1 MERNH
6 VLLLGM
12 YFGTETIPKLGQE
25 YRDTI
30 RSEALSKLNYNVKTL
45 DDKHMGNQ
53 RQMHCRASFTNFRRM
68 HNAVRFKWGDNF
80 QKFNFIILDFF
91 FCPVSIHSLQ

>member
-1 MERNH
+1 MEQNH

-12 YFGTETIPKLGQE
+12 YHGTEIIPKKGQE
-25 YRDTI
+25 FRDRI
-30 RSEALSKLNYNVKTL
+30 RCDALIKLNCKVKTL

-68 HNAVRFKWGDNF
+68 HNAVRSKWGENF
-80 QKFNFIILDFF
+80 QKFNLIILDYF
-91 FCPVSIHSLQ
+91 FCPVRMQ